1 MDARALGGA
10 ADERASAPRGTAR
23 LFLAQSSAAQPGQG
37 AQPNAPWQPVA
48 PGLAAHYAAYGPLP
62 QVTAPVTS
70 PDAVIDELRRSGL
83 DGRGGAGFPVWR
95 KIASVRENTVR
106 ANAARPNAAR
116 PNTARANTGRTQS
129 KPPLVIGNG
138 SEGEPLSR
146 KDETLL
152 RQAPHLVIDGL
163 VLCGTLVGASELS
176 LYVSSAGADSVRRAI
191 AERAD
196 AAHVR
201 VTVAPEAFVAG
212 EATAVANALERGVSV
227 PRDHPLHLSQSG
239 VGGRPTLVQNVETLA
254 QLALIARFGA
264 EWFRSIGTH
273 DEPGTRLI
281 TVSGDVGVPQV
292 LEVPGGTPLR
302 MIVEACAPGDLRAL
316 LVGGY
321 HGGWVPAA
329 AIDTA
334 LSADALAPF
343 GASPGAGMIYVLGSA
358 RCGLE
363 SSAAIAR
370 YLADQSAR
378 QCGPCVNG
386 LPAMASVLESIA
398 ARSRDPRLP
407 AELARLAD
415 LVTGRGSCSHPDGT
429 ARFVLSTLNA
439 FEADVRAHLAGGCEV
454 NPA

>member
-1 MDARALGGA
+1 VTVTDARGIDGA
-10 ADERASAPRGTAR
+10 ADERAAGPVNPVAPVGTAR
-23 LFLAQSSAAQPGQG
+23 LFLARAQLSAPSSAPPGAPAVG
-37 AQPNAPWQPVA
+37 AAHPVSVGAPS
-48 PGLAAHYAAYGPLP
+48 LAAHHEAYGLLP
-62 QVTAPVTS
+62 RVTV
-70 PDAVIDELRRSGL
+70 PDALIDELRRSGL

-95 KIASVRENTVR
+95 KIASVR
-106 ANAARPNAAR
+106 
-116 PNTARANTGRTQS
+116 ANTGRNQS
-129 KPPLVIGNG
+129 KRPIVIGNG

-146 KDETLL
+146 KDQTLL

-163 VLCGTLVGASELS
+163 VLCGALVGASEIS
-176 LYVSSAGADSVRRAI
+176 LVVGSASADSIRRAI

-201 VTVAPEAFVAG
+201 VTISPEAFVSG

-227 PRDHPLHLSQSG
+227 PRDHLLHLSQSG
-239 VGGRPTLVQNVETLA
+239 VAGRPTLVQNVETLA
-254 QLALIARFGA
+254 QLALVARFGA
-264 EWFRSIGTH
+264 EWFRSVGTA

-302 MIVEACAPGDLRAL
+302 TIVAACAPGELRAL

-329 AIDTA
+329 LLDTA
-334 LSADALAPF
+334 LSRQALAPF
-343 GASPGAGMIYVLGSA
+343 GASPGAGVIYVLGQL

-363 SSAAIAR
+363 SSAAITR
-370 YLADQSAR
+370 YLAGQSAR

-386 LPAMASVLESIA
+386 LPAMATVLDSVA
-398 ARSRDPRLP
+398 ARSRDTRLP

-415 LVTGRGSCSHPDGT
+415 IVTGRGSCTHPDGT
-429 ARFVLSTLNA
+429 ARFVLSTLSA
-439 FEADVRAHLAGGCEV
+439 FEADVRAHLAGRCEV
-454 NPA
+454 NGA